1 MKSLFKY
8 QEMMTK
14 QQKTYQIF
22 YIIKTIISL
31 SVKIYEDKEIQIF
44 LNKMILNKI
53 QKIEEGVGT
62 TKFFIDEEQQKQF
75 YIFFG
80 FINFN
85 RIMKTEK
92 Y

>member
-44 LNKMILNKI
+44 LNKIILNKI
-53 QKIEEGVGT
+53 QKIEGVGT